1 MIPPIASANAAN
13 NMALWDLL
21 GLKGN
26 NLFKSSYLIITC
38 QVFSENFENNITFE
52 L

>member
-21 GLKGN
+21 GFMGN
-26 NLFKSSYLIITC
+26 NLSKSNYLIVTC
-38 QVFSENFENNITFE
+38 QVFSEYFENNITFE